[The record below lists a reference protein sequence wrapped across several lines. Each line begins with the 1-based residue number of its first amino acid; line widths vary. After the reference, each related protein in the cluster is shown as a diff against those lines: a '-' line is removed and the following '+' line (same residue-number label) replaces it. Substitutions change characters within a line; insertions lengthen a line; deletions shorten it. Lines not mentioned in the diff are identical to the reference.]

1 MYGRVYVRLVC
12 VCVRVY
18 ACEHGYACVYQFYVC
33 VRLRVRAFACVCA
46 FVCAPMC
53 VCVCV
58 CVSVCVCVCVC
69 VSVCMCRVYARAY
82 LHGLVFVSIVREKE
96 GEG

>member
-53 VCVCV
+53 VRVCV
-58 CVSVCVCVCVC
+58 CVSVCVCVCV
-69 VSVCMCRVYARAY
+69 SACMCRVYARAY

>member
-46 FVCAPMC
+46 FVHVEIAT
-53 VCVCV
+53 
-58 CVSVCVCVCVC
+58 
-69 VSVCMCRVYARAY
+69 
-82 LHGLVFVSIVREKE
+82 LIFVIFFLLDLRSSLGVPPWPL
-96 GEG
+96 